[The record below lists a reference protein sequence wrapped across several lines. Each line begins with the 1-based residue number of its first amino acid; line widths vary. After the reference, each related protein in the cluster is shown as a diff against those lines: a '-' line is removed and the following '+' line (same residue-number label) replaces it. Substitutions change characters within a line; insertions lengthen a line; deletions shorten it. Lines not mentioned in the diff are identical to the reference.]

1 MDTRHEKRIK
11 IIQDLFALSFP
22 SSGDHV
28 HEYEDEL
35 SKEILTHTELIDKEI
50 NEFAAK
56 YQSDRLAKIDLAI
69 LRLAIYEMLI
79 EKKTPPKVII
89 NEAVDLAKEM
99 GGEKSPGFINA
110 VLGQLYI
117 KYNHE
122 LTT

>member
-22 SSGDHV
+22 SSDDHV
-28 HEYEDEL
+28 HAYEDEL